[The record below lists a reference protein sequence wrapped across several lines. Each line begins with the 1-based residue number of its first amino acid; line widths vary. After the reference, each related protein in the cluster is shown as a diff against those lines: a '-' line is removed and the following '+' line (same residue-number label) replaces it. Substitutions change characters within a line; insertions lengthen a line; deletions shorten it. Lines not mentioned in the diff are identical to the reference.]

1 VDLAA
6 VARWLVDQAPRRRYP
21 AVLLGSSN
29 GALSH
34 LAAAAQVPWLPGTVL
49 VPVARSGDPARP
61 DQALDFGRRVAGPL
75 LDRNP
80 DVVLHHMHDHVQDEL
95 MVARMTYFRV
105 KWTSLPAAYDA
116 FLSRSLAPG
125 APVVLVEDTSTWPVV
140 RVGERHVFQT
150 GAQGGIPP
158 EEYLRSEH
166 APGPDD
172 ESAEAEWG
180 AEPAFGSAVA
190 AWCRAN
196 GHPLVRLVFHGPQSP
211 AHAVATTLRSWYR
224 DRGEPGDRLLV
235 PSFVIGD
242 PWTTVATGTVPFWTF
257 FSVRP
262 ALEAFARHLED
273 SEPYRHVDI
282 LQFQHGV
289 RSTGIA
295 APDEW
300 LTVARRYAGK
310 AELTGV
316 DPRRFPHD
324 IATLARYG
332 PRLGALPPASHPWS
346 PLAVETA
353 VERLSAHPELSVGVE
368 RWAR

>member
-1 VDLAA
+1 MSDLSPSSVVASFDSATVLHAAVMSALRGEPFPHLGHNGAVAAGVRVGGRLPWPVLRRLYTRIGASEGLAPERLGDVDLAA
-6 VARWLVDQAPRRRYP
+6 VARWLVEQVPRRRYP

-49 VPVARSGDPARP
+49 VPVARRGEPARP
-61 DQALDFGRRVAGPL
+61 DEALDFGRRVAGPL

-80 DVVLHHMHDHVQDEL
+80 DLVLHHMHDHVQDEL

-150 GAQGGIPP
+150 GAQGGISP
-158 EEYLRSEH
+158 EEYLSSEY
-166 APGPDD
+166 APQPDD

-196 GHPLVRLVFHGPQSP
+196 DHPLVRVVFHGPQSP
-211 AHAVATTLRSWYR
+211 AHAVATTLR
-224 DRGEPGDRLLV
+224 G
-235 PSFVIGD
+235 
-242 PWTTVATGTVPFWTF
+242 
-257 FSVRP
+257 
-262 ALEAFARHLED
+262 
-273 SEPYRHVDI
+273 
-282 LQFQHGV
+282 
-289 RSTGIA
+289 
-295 APDEW
+295 
-300 LTVARRYAGK
+300 
-310 AELTGV
+310 
-316 DPRRFPHD
+316 
-324 IATLARYG
+324 
-332 PRLGALPPASHPWS
+332 
-346 PLAVETA
+346 
-353 VERLSAHPELSVGVE
+353 
-368 RWAR
+368 